1 MTAAKG
7 LFPFF
12 HLRPICRSFV
22 LQAEKYRLQIVQI
35 TTVLRTLMLTGET
48 SDGMKYRR
56 CIFGNWLS
64 HGHLA
69 LPTKLQSLRIEI
81 TYSNIPYGIPF
92 SSAQADRFSTVYV
105 PMNPGDCERY
115 CLQERR
121 CFESRIS
128 STNGCFFIFG
138 PSDRTCEQ
146 LHVQDDRGQQPPFS
160 LHLLAELCSKSRTA
174 CTWLGRGSPQ
184 HLLLDLLK
192 DNFSNSTASLKT
204 YINSSGSVFPLKQ
217 NDIAFHLGTP
227 PLKTVL
233 VEARQDEMKVPVKT
247 RKIDSG
253 FRFEVVL
260 IYDPTATAAP
270 WNNSW
275 LDVSLAGLPEDSSFL
290 LQWEGGKTVASSAQQ
305 APFRVGQCDD
315 GFSLHHYKVCGGHF
329 DSPITTLRVDPWAPT
344 QSVYGTLNSTAS
356 WLNQAQTVEVR
367 LTTPDNLEPMQS
379 LIRNSCNIPV
389 CLGGFNE
396 CLSRWQCNKRSACF
410 HSCSQEALRNCSRK
424 RETGSQFVAV
434 ISPKFGTGLTNSYKK
449 PFVCK

>member
-1 MTAAKG
+1 
-7 LFPFF
+7 
-12 HLRPICRSFV
+12 
-22 LQAEKYRLQIVQI
+22 
-35 TTVLRTLMLTGET
+35 
-48 SDGMKYRR
+48 
-56 CIFGNWLS
+56 
-64 HGHLA
+64 
-69 LPTKLQSLRIEI
+69 
-81 TYSNIPYGIPF
+81 
-92 SSAQADRFSTVYV
+92 
-105 PMNPGDCERY
+105 
-115 CLQERR
+115 
-121 CFESRIS
+121 
-128 STNGCFFIFG
+128 
-138 PSDRTCEQ
+138 
-146 LHVQDDRGQQPPFS
+146 
-160 LHLLAELCSKSRTA
+160 
-174 CTWLGRGSPQ
+174 
-184 HLLLDLLK
+184 
-192 DNFSNSTASLKT
+192 
-204 YINSSGSVFPLKQ
+204 
-217 NDIAFHLGTP
+217 
-227 PLKTVL
+227 
-233 VEARQDEMKVPVKT
+233 MKVPVKT

-260 IYDPTATAAP
+260 IYDPTVTAAP

-396 CLSRWQCNKRSACF
+396 CLSRWQCNKRSSCF